1 MTRFCENKIE
11 VTCATTVFCGLTFG
25 LGEKLAGS
33 NMGGLRN
40 WEVFFNHNKTVS
52 DASGRSTT
60 KIFV

>member
-1 MTRFCENKIE
+1 MRYISI
-11 VTCATTVFCGLTFG
+11 FCGLTSD
-25 LGEKLAGS
+25 LRKKLAGS
-33 NMGGLRN
+33 NMGVLRN